1 MSPTDQQI
9 REKEVAKSKE
19 LEVGEQIVSLKTKN
33 TQLGEE
39 NESLKNMCKHY
50 ESVVSFFT
58 STSLFLL
65 PKIREKEKKF
75 SLSKN

>member
-50 ESVVSFFT
+50 ESVVSF
-58 STSLFLL
+58 
-65 PKIREKEKKF
+65 
-75 SLSKN
+75 

>member
-19 LEVGEQIVSLKTKN
+19 LEVGEQIISLKTKN

-50 ESVVSFFT
+50 ESVVSFYFYFVI
-58 STSLFLL
+58 LIAD
-65 PKIREKEKKF
+65 KRKKKDFF